1 MFTIHVLNA
10 VWVHHVEMKWF
21 STNLPEFQEKSPRNH
36 NNNFKDNYLKLLYQV
51 KQTDCA
57 HTFEVEASAV
67 AYRFASFLLF
77 CKSLIILGTPG
88 CMVNQQGFLQANRSP
103 VGQRRM

>member
-1 MFTIHVLNA
+1 MHVLNA

-21 STNLPEFQEKSPRNH
+21 SINLQELQKKKSPRNH
-36 NNNFKDNYLKLLYQV
+36 NNNFKDNYLKLLYQA
-51 KQTDCA
+51 KQTDHA

-67 AYRFASFLLF
+67 ADRFASFLLF
-77 CKSLIILGTPG
+77 YKSLIIVLGTPG
-88 CMVNQQGFLQANRSP
+88 CMLNQQGFLQANRSP